1 MSLTQTPSPSNTLF
15 GRGQIFFDRFDANGT
30 DHGQFYSL
38 GNCDSFAISTTT
50 DEVDMTDYTQETSAV
65 YNSAIK
71 KTTVA
76 LKISGF
82 EISVKNLGILLLGDQ
97 TSYTQTAHTAAAQ
110 SETLVPTA
118 ITGLLGSF
126 WRAPF
131 RNVSA
136 PTLVQ
141 GANTLVSGTDYEI
154 FDAVAGVFRILPGG
168 VTVVDSTVI
177 TYNYT
182 AAAMTGATAQDVV
195 RAANTVNIKGKLLF
209 LGKPAT
215 GPKMEVLAFNVSLA
229 PDGDFPLISDDFLKW
244 SMKGTINSDAVGLY
258 GGSSV
263 NPFYQAMP
271 R

>member
-1 MSLTQTPSPSNTLF
+1 MSLTSTPSPSNTLF
-15 GRGQIFFDRFDANGT
+15 GRGQIWFDRYTSTGVANG
-30 DHGQFYSL
+30 QFVSL
-38 GNCDSFAISTTT
+38 GNCDQFAISTTT

-97 TSYTQTAHTAAAQ
+97 TTYTQTAHTAAAQ
-110 SETLVPTA
+110 SETLVPASLTSV
-118 ITGLLGSF
+118 LGSF
-126 WRAPF
+126 FRAPF

-136 PTLVQ
+136 EVLVQ
-141 GANTLVSGTDYEI
+141 GTNTLVSGTDYEV
-154 FDAVAGVFRILPGG
+154 FDAIAGVFRILPAG
-168 VTVVDSTVI
+168 VTVVDSTAI
-177 TYNYT
+177 TYNYV

-209 LGKPAT
+209 IGKPAT
-215 GPKMEVLAFNVSLA
+215 GPIMEVLAFNVSLA

-244 SMKGTINSDAVGLY
+244 SMKGTINSDAVGTY
-258 GGSSV
+258 GGSTT
-263 NPFYQAMP
+263 NPFYQVSP